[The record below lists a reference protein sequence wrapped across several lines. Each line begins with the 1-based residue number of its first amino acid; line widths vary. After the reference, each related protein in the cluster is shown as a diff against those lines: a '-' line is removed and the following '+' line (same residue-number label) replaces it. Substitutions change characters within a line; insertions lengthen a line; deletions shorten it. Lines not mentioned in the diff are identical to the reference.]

1 MPDGAPAVLRQ
12 RTTPDPAMS
21 KVDGIAKVIL
31 KRIRTN
37 TYADKIPG
45 ERALAEEFG
54 VDFKTAN
61 RAVSALVEQGALVR
75 RRGLGT
81 FIAPVGQ
88 RRELSIGLCFF
99 KRSDPGRDP
108 VFTRFFAGMNRAI
121 RAQGMRFDV
130 TALTDV
136 AEPGV
141 QPQEQALRFR
151 TQVLASDPDGLIY
164 LGNIDAGLIDL
175 LRADRPTI
183 VVDQTPDVLGY
194 DSVTRDVRAGTA
206 NAVHHLHRLG
216 HRRIALATYRYD
228 GPTYDL
234 DEKELGYASA
244 SAALGLTGQILRLGH
259 PDEPAIA
266 ARILACDPRP
276 SAVVCTE
283 STLAMHL
290 VSQAPGMGLSLP
302 RDLAIITFDDSDLG
316 LLTTPTL
323 SSIVAFGEELATH
336 AVRRLLDRLDG
347 KISGRIKDVLPCP
360 FIERASSIAPST
372 A

>member
-1 MPDGAPAVLRQ
+1 
-12 RTTPDPAMS
+12 MS

-37 TYADKIPG
+37 AYTEKIPG

-61 RAVSALVEQGALVR
+61 RAVTALVEQGALVR

-99 KRSDPGRDP
+99 KMSDPGRDP

-130 TALTDV
+130 TALSDV
-136 AEPGV
+136 AAPGLLMA
-141 QPQEQALRFR
+141 EQSLRFR

-164 LGNIDAGLIDL
+164 LGNINPELIGQ

-183 VVDQTPDVLGY
+183 VVDQTPDELGF
-194 DSVTRDVRAGTA
+194 DSVTRDVRSGTA
-206 NAVHHLHRLG
+206 DAVRHLHRLG
-216 HRRIALATYRYD
+216 HRRIALATYQYS
-228 GPTYDL
+228 GPAFDL

-244 SAALGLTGQILRLGH
+244 ITALGLTGQLLRLGH
-259 PDEPAIA
+259 PNEPGIVP
-266 ARILACDPRP
+266 RILACDPRP
-276 SAVVCTE
+276 TAVVCTE
-283 STLAMHL
+283 STLAMQL
-290 VSQAPGMGLSLP
+290 ISQGPSQGLSLP
-302 RDLAIITFDDSDLG
+302 ADLAIISFDDSDLG
-316 LLTTPTL
+316 LHTLPTL
-323 SSIVAFGEELATH
+323 SSIVAFGDELATH
-336 AVRRLLDRLDG
+336 AVQRLLDRLDG
-347 KISGRIKDVLPCP
+347 KAVGRIKDVLPCP
-360 FIERASSIAPST
+360 FIERGSSIAP
-372 A
+372 AAG